1 MKLSRKAKLII
12 TVMDHVRAWVNAT
25 PSSPENFEEPARQI
39 SPQSHLKRMRRSPNS
54 HRRVRP
60 RPDPSSQSSAVNS
73 FEMDSITDASSVTS
87 LDSRRKLKATG
98 PLMKRKG
105 SQSPERTQR
114 VLLEQGRPPIRI
126 RQPDGTSQIVQSQEL
141 QGILSENFSDEFVP
155 TYFKVRRHEPLFY
168 SNVLEANRRLV
179 QRRLRQ
185 TDP

>member
-1 MKLSRKAKLII
+1 MSRSCDLSPSNSLPEQRLFETLVQGQARHH
-12 TVMDHVRAWVNAT
+12 HVRAWVNAT
-25 PSSPENFEEPARQI
+25 PSSLENFEEPARQI

-126 RQPDGTSQIVQSQEL
+126 RQPDGTSQIVPSQEL
-141 QGILSENFSDEFVP
+141 QGTPPRAFLLLQCAGS
-155 TYFKVRRHEPLFY
+155 
-168 SNVLEANRRLV
+168 
-179 QRRLRQ
+179 
-185 TDP
+185 

>member
-1 MKLSRKAKLII
+1 
-12 TVMDHVRAWVNAT
+12 
-25 PSSPENFEEPARQI
+25 
-39 SPQSHLKRMRRSPNS
+39 
-54 HRRVRP
+54 
-60 RPDPSSQSSAVNS
+60 
-73 FEMDSITDASSVTS
+73 
-87 LDSRRKLKATG
+87 LKATG

-126 RQPDGTSQIVQSQEL
+126 RQPDGTSQIIPSQEL

-155 TYFKVRRHEPLFY
+155 TYFKVRCHGPFFY

-185 TDP
+185 ADPIAFKNDIRSHMFDRSDETQLGQAEMVRLESLWSRVQRIHTRAKRCNDNNKDENAWARVVWDALEAVVEEDDITSLEINSV